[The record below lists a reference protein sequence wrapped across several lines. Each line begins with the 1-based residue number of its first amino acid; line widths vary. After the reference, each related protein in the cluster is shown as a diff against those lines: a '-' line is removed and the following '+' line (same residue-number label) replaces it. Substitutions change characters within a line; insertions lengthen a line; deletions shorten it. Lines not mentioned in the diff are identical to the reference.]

1 MEERGVI
8 IPPGCSQSHAQN
20 GIVTLW
26 VRARTIWAS
35 ALVFCFG
42 NFPPRHSWECH
53 CKWTVCR
60 GILGTWACT
69 EENPLEDAA
78 SELEC
83 TLFFVL
89 PKVKISAFLLEGRT
103 RRRDT
108 LSDPGG
114 RRMFVSPCVI
124 KTWYSVISQ
133 KDSISRLVTCPGVKG
148 VNVKGPSCLAS
159 YTIREMP

>member
-8 IPPGCSQSHAQN
+8 IPPGCSQSHVQN

-53 CKWTVCR
+53 CKWTVCC
-60 GILGTWACT
+60 GILGTWAWACK

-78 SELEC
+78 LELEC
-83 TLFFVL
+83 TFFCPPQGENISVSAWGEDASAWYAVRPRWSVHVRIAMSHQDMVL
-89 PKVKISAFLLEGRT
+89 SHFPKGQHL
-103 RRRDT
+103 
-108 LSDPGG
+108 
-114 RRMFVSPCVI
+114 SPCHMFG
-124 KTWYSVISQ
+124 
-133 KDSISRLVTCPGVKG
+133 GVHL
-148 VNVKGPSCLAS
+148 KGPSCLVR
-159 YTIREMP
+159 YTIQEMP